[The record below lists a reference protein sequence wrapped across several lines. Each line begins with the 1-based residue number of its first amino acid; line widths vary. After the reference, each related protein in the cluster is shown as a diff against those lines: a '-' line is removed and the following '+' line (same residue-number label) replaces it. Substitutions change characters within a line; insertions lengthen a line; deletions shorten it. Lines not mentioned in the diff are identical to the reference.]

1 MKSIIPWILGVWIF
15 CTDLVHS
22 HRVLMVP
29 GPADKRG
36 YSIHCSSNVCNTQ
49 IPDSNIQQQHCWMSQ
64 HDQTEQRDGYM
75 YLTGLRNTN
84 TFGAFSSFLQTR
96 KILIARVCYL
106 QGGDLWWRLTSLIRA
121 SFSFCR
127 NLIVS
132 SLSFLSLRRFS
143 TSLYKSVSS
152 CCVGNLAFN
161 ILYSAFVI
169 KYHSDKIE
177 EMTCRVT
184 TLICRLCAGCLQFYY
199 W

>member
-1 MKSIIPWILGVWIF
+1 MKSIIPWILGVWRF

-29 GPADKRG
+29 VPADK
-36 YSIHCSSNVCNTQ
+36 YNTQ

-143 TSLYKSVSS
+143 TSRYNSVNS

-161 ILYSAFVI
+161 ILYSVCI
-169 KYHSDKIE
+169 RENIITTE
-177 EMTCRVT
+177 EMPCRGT